1 MEDYEI
7 SSATL
12 AIVPLGDEISK
23 VYEEEDEYIVQKS
36 SNSIIKDNCEFYG
49 SSYEGRCIGTKA
61 LTGIKTKYPIIIEES
76 RNIIFFPTSSTR
88 TKQST
93 WIALNKIKDISKKNH
108 NSEVLFKNSEKIDLD
123 ISVNS
128 LENQIVRAK
137 AMEHPS
143 LPQRA
148 ERFLSLKKA
157 TPMAI
162 IA

>member
-12 AIVPLGDEISK
+12 AIVPLGEEVSK
-23 VYEEEDEYIVQKS
+23 VYEEEDEYIIQKS
-36 SNSIIKDNCEFYG
+36 ANSIIKDNCEFYG
-49 SSYEGRCIGTKA
+49 SSYEGRCIGTKS

-93 WIALNKIKDISKKNH
+93 WIALNKVKDYKKKNY
-108 NSEVLFKNSEKIDLD
+108 NSQILFKNQSKIDLD

-128 LENQIVRAK
+128 LENQIVRATMLK
-137 AMEHPS
+137 S
-143 LPQRA
+143 KLY
-148 ERFLSLKKA
+148 ERKLEEKN
-157 TPMAI
+157 
-162 IA
+162 